1 MKFTIFAKMLQKF
14 RFSHGG
20 RGGGG
25 SVSNGVV
32 LGGTCWLDLENFS
45 IGVVLGHT
53 NWTPPPPMYH
63 TEMFPIPQCFFGTI
77 AVLPQFCL
85 ERLKFMFMCKRGIF
99 ESRPSLGSL
108 PEGAWGST
116 KPRTAIRRRSVRAD
130 CLCHA

>member
-1 MKFTIFAKMLQKF
+1 MLAGSGKFLNW
-14 RFSHGG
+14 GG
-20 RGGGG
+20 PGAHH
-25 SVSNGVV
+25 
-32 LGGTCWLDLENFS
+32 LD
-45 IGVVLGHT
+45 
-53 NWTPPPPMYH
+53 PPPPMYH